1 MGDITNTPGEM
12 DALARSLEAG
22 ASKLDGMRAAPVA
35 NAGESIGILA
45 QAIGQLAQTSAG
57 VSGGL
62 HRTVEDIHAAKAEYL
77 RTDHDGADNMPH
89 PPR

>member
-22 ASKLDGMRAAPVA
+22 AAKLDGMRAAPIA
-35 NAGESIGILA
+35 NAGESIGMLA
-45 QAIGQLAQTSAG
+45 QAVGQLAETSAG

-62 HRTVEDIHAAKAEYL
+62 HRTVEDIHAARDEYT
-77 RTDHDGADNMPH
+77 RTDHDGANNMPQ